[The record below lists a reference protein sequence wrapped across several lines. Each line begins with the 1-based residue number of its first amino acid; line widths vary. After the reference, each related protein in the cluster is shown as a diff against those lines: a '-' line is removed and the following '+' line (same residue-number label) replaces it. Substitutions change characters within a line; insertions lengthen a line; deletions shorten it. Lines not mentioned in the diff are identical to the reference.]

1 MATAAQPPESR
12 RPDGKPPDDLPVEL
26 AVVDGELEER
36 WDEAR
41 CRTGN
46 GQLAGI
52 FFSDDLGDIARARD
66 ICSACPVMVPCL
78 EGAVARH
85 EPWGVWG
92 GQLFS
97 GGRILVG
104 KRRPGRPS
112 AVPRPG
118 DQIAEIPVPVH
129 LQGYVRSA

>member
-1 MATAAQPPESR
+1 METTAQPRAS
-12 RPDGKPPDDLPVEL
+12 DDSALDSGFEEGLDDAL
-26 AVVDGELEER
+26 AER
-36 WDEAR
+36 WEEAR

-46 GQLAGI
+46 GGLAGT

-78 EGAVARH
+78 EGAVARR

-92 GQLFS
+92 GQLFAN
-97 GGRILVG
+97 GRILVG

-118 DQIAEIPVPVH
+118 DQIAEVPVPVH
-129 LQGYVRSA
+129 LQGFVRSA

>member
-1 MATAAQPPESR
+1 MDTTARPPGDS
-12 RPDGKPPDDLPVEL
+12 PSPL
-26 AVVDGELEER
+26 AVSDTLDEQ

-46 GQLAGI
+46 AELVHI

-78 EGAVARH
+78 EGAVERA

-112 AVPRPG
+112 AVVQPG
-118 DQIAEIPVPVH
+118 DRIADVPVPVH